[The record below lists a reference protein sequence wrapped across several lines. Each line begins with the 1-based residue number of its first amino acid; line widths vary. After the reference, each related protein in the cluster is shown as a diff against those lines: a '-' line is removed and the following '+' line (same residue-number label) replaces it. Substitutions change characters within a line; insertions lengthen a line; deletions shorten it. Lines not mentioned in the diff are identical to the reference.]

1 MLDDNEDDVLDI
13 VFSDLIRPDKGEPEV
28 TEDQPAVIT
37 KKFYPMDHAVRLA
50 AVQNARAD
58 YGPKLKFDKLS
69 EKEQNCYLSSA
80 RALLEATSMNQL
92 PVFPETEHICLKK
105 G

>member
-1 MLDDNEDDVLDI
+1 MLED
-13 VFSDLIRPDKGEPEV
+13 
-28 TEDQPAVIT
+28 TEDLLDYDEAVIEEKPIVIT

-58 YGPKLKFDKLS
+58 YGSKLKFDKLS
-69 EKEQNCYLSSA
+69 QQEQNCYLATA

>member
-1 MLDDNEDDVLDI
+1 MLQDSEELLEYDEPVIEDKPI
-13 VFSDLIRPDKGEPEV
+13 
-28 TEDQPAVIT
+28 VIT
-37 KKFYPMDHAVRLA
+37 KKFYPMDHAVRLS

-58 YGPKLKFDKLS
+58 YGQKLKFDKLP
-69 EKEQNCYLSSA
+69 EKEQQIYLATA

-105 G
+105 GP